1 MMNSKTALICLGSA
15 VLTACTQSAVKQ
27 PNPQTPLSTSVAR
40 QCLALKEL
48 RLYDTTITQAQWVN
62 AGKLPRDDA
71 AALTGSSTETADTEY
86 PAHCLLEGEIEKRTG
101 ADGKSYHIGFQ
112 MRLPESWNGKFLF
125 QGGGG
130 TDGFIAPAVGSIPTS
145 GATAAPAL
153 KRGYAVASMD
163 GGHQGMDAS
172 FGADQLAR
180 VNFAYAATGKVTTAA
195 KQIIS
200 SLYQKSPQYS
210 YFMGC
215 SNGGR
220 EAMMAAMRYP
230 QEFDG
235 IVAGNPGFRL
245 SKAAMGEAWDNQ
257 HFLAAAPKNSK
268 GERLVANALTDDDLN
283 AVAEGIKNR
292 CDAKDG
298 LADGIINAWESCDFK
313 PEMVQDKI
321 GAEKVK
327 LLNAVFGGAK
337 NSRGENVYSSWPYD
351 AGINTPGWRMW
362 KIGTSQTAEPNAIN
376 FTLGAGSLPNY
387 FMTPHSPTFSVLDF
401 DFDRDPAKT
410 MQIGGIN
417 NADSTD
423 LTTFQAR
430 GGKMVIFE
438 GVSDPVFSAHD
449 LRDWYLQLQQD
460 TSNARDTVRLFNV
473 PGMTHCGGGNALDSF
488 DPLTTLENWREK
500 GQAPEY
506 MAATG
511 KAFPGK
517 SQPICA
523 YPKVAVYVKGDENK
537 AESFECRN
545 AF

>member
-1 MMNSKTALICLGSA
+1 MAQAMNIHAQRWSILLFGLG
-15 VLTACTQSAVKQ
+15 C
-27 PNPQTPLSTSVAR
+27 
-40 QCLALKEL
+40 
-48 RLYDTTITQAQWVN
+48 TTIMQAQWVN

-101 ADGKSYHIGFQ
+101 ADGKPYHIGFQ

-125 QGGGG
+125 QGGG
-130 TDGFIAPAVGSIPTS
+130 TDGFIATAVGSIPTS

-163 GGHQGMDAS
+163 GGHQGMDVS
-172 FGADQLAR
+172 FGTDQLAR
-180 VNFAYAATGKVTTAA
+180 VNFAYAATGKVTTTA

-235 IVAGNPGFRL
+235 IVAGNSGFRL
-245 SKAAMGEAWDNQ
+245 SKAAMGEAWDSQ

-268 GERLVANALTDDDLN
+268 GERIVANALTDDDLN

-298 LADGIINAWESCDFK
+298 LADGIINAWENCDFK
-313 PEMVQDKI
+313 PEMVQEKI
-321 GAEKVK
+321 GVEKVK

-337 NSRGENVYSSWPYD
+337 NSRGELIYNSWPYD

-387 FMTPHSPTFSVLDF
+387 FMTPHSPTFSVLNF

-423 LTTFQAR
+423 LGTFAVR
-430 GGKMVIFE
+430 GGKMVVFE

-460 TSNARDTVRLFNV
+460 TPNARDSVRLFNV
-473 PGMTHCGGGNALDSF
+473 PGMTHCGGGNALDNF
-488 DPLTTLENWREK
+488 DPLTALENWREK
-500 GQAPEY
+500 GRAPEH
-506 MAATG
+506 MVATG

-517 SQPICA
+517 SQPVCA
-523 YPKVAVYVKGDENK
+523 YPKAAVYVKGDENR
-537 AESFECRN
+537 AESFECR
-545 AF
+545 